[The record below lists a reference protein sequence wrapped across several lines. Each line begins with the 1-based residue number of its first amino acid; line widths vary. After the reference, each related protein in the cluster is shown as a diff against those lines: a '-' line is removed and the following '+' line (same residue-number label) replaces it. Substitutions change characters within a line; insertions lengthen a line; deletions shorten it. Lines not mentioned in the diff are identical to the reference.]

1 MLCSPDRLL
10 PPLAPFQFET
20 LCVPNHTAWRFAEKT
35 RFFRSLL
42 AGGAVPPPRIL
53 LFFKGK
59 MRYLPPR
66 CLARHAAT
74 LSVLSDVSSFFQ
86 RAMCCFFPATAKK
99 KPPCRRFQE
108 RCRSRGSYAMTFPA
122 DACRSCSPHQSAG
135 HASPFRR
142 HRHRRLR
149 QSRRNIFRLCTT
161 GPAVFPLRPSLRTRS
176 LPA

>member
-53 LFFKGK
+53 LFSKAKCAISPQDASRGTQRLFPSYRTSHRFFKE
-59 MRYLPPR
+59 R
-66 CLARHAAT
+66 CA
-74 LSVLSDVSSFFQ
+74 VFFLQ
-86 RAMCCFFPATAKK
+86 LQK

-108 RCRSRGSYAMTFPA
+108 RCRSRGSYATTFPA